1 MVISPVYILI
11 FLTVLAFTLVYLSVK
26 YLKREA
32 KTYYGFDLFL
42 PGANTW
48 SVLFYLV
55 ILFGLTFTVYLMINI
70 NLPLPPA

>member
-1 MVISPVYILI
+1 MAINPIYILI
-11 FLTVLAFTLVYLSVK
+11 FLTIVASALVYLSVK

-32 KTYYGFDLFL
+32 GTYYAFDLFL

-55 ILFGLTFTVYLMINI
+55 ILVGLSLTVYLMINI